1 MMLSDLL
8 TVIRN
13 FDMVNWL
20 NLLYH
25 DMMIFQLFCQ
35 AVTSIFDRKIYKK
48 SNPIFNAPRPS
59 KHSWLGVK
67 CFIPVANSMTQEP
80 RYLQVHYNAHL

>member
-1 MMLSDLL
+1 MLSDLL
-8 TVIRN
+8 TVIRS

-20 NLLYH
+20 NLLNH

-35 AVTSIFDRKIYKK
+35 AVSSIFDRIIYKIKK
-48 SNPIFNAPRPS
+48 SNPILNAPKPS
-59 KHSWLGVK
+59 KYSWLSVL
-67 CFIPVANSMTQEP
+67 VANSMTQEP